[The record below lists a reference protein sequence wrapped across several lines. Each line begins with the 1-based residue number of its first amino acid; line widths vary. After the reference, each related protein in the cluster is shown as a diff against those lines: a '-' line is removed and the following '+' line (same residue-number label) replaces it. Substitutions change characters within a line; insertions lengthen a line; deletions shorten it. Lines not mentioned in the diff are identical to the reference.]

1 MTLLEVNKIST
12 YYDAALSLDKVSLEI
27 NEGELIA
34 LIGSNGSGKSTLLKA
49 IAGLVTPTKGV
60 IKLFGK
66 EIQNKKT
73 HDIARLGVAYIPED
87 RSLFASMTINE
98 NLELGA
104 YIHPKRKK
112 ELLERAL
119 DVFPEL
125 GDQMNRQAGTLS
137 GGQRQMLSMAMGIM
151 SDPKLYLIDEPS
163 LGLSPVVFKMLFR
176 AIDALNKEIGVT
188 ILLVEQDVNLALQ
201 VASRAYVLESH
212 KIVMEGKSCDL
223 LNNMVVR
230 KTYLGLV

>member
-1 MTLLEVNKIST
+1 MILLEVNEIST
-12 YYDAALSLDKVSLEI
+12 YYDAALALDKVSLEL

-49 IAGLVTPTKGV
+49 IAGLVTPAKGFT
-60 IKLFGK
+60 KLFGH
-66 EIQNKKT
+66 EIQNKKP

-87 RSLFASMTINE
+87 RSLFVSMTIKE

-104 YIHPKRKK
+104 YIHPKKK
-112 ELLERAL
+112 NKLMEDAL
-119 DVFPEL
+119 DLFPEL
-125 GDQMNRQAGTLS
+125 GDKLNRLAGTLS

-163 LGLSPVVFKMLFR
+163 LGLSPVIFKKLFR
-176 AIDALNKEIGVT
+176 AIDTLNKERGVT

-201 VASRAYVLESH
+201 IAGRAYVLESH
-212 KIVMEGKSCDL
+212 KIVMQGNASEL
-223 LNNMVVR
+223 LNNTQVR
-230 KTYLGLV
+230 KAYLGLA

>member
-1 MTLLEVNKIST
+1 MILLEVNEIST
-12 YYDAALSLDKVSLEI
+12 YYDAALALDKVSLEL

-49 IAGLVTPTKGV
+49 IAGLVTPAKGF
-60 IKLFGK
+60 IKLFGH
-66 EIQNKKT
+66 EIQNKKP

-87 RSLFASMTINE
+87 RSLFVSMTIKE

-104 YIHPKRKK
+104 YIHPKKK
-112 ELLERAL
+112 NKLMEDAL
-119 DVFPEL
+119 DLFPEL
-125 GDQMNRQAGTLS
+125 GDKLNRLSGTLS

-163 LGLSPVVFKMLFR
+163 LGLSPVIFKKLFR
-176 AIDALNKEIGVT
+176 AIDALNKERRVT

-201 VASRAYVLESH
+201 IAGRAYVLESH
-212 KIVMEGKSCDL
+212 KIVMQGNASEL
-223 LNNMVVR
+223 LNNTQVR
-230 KTYLGLV
+230 KAYLGLA